1 MNLTFFDKLAV
12 IFKYTF
18 SSFLSIEL
26 LIFSI
31 LLFVILIINMKR
43 KEKIVTFSAIGIYLG
58 LLIGTMIAYN
68 EYVFAC
74 IKQFFKSIIEF
85 VCFPSTVAFFFTM
98 GIITIIMVYTLFSK
112 KLSNLKK
119 VINYLIF
126 SIIYFL
132 FMSFIAVTAYSD
144 INLESNIALYTNDY
158 VIAIVQASNL
168 LLVIWCVFTLFYRL
182 YLYFKKKYD

>member
-1 MNLTFFDKLAV
+1 MNLTFFDKLMV

-18 SSFLSIEL
+18 SSFLAIEL
-26 LIFSI
+26 LLFSA
-31 LLFVILIINMKR
+31 LLFVILILNMKR
-43 KEKIVTFSAIGIYLG
+43 KVKVVTFSAIGIYMG

-74 IKQFFKSIIEF
+74 VKAFFKAIIEF

-98 GIITIIMVYTLFSK
+98 VFITTIMVYTLFSK
-112 KLSNLKK
+112 KLSNFKR
-119 VINYLIF
+119 VINYLVF
-126 SIIYFL
+126 SLIYFL
-132 FMSFIAVTAYSD
+132 FMSFIAITAYSD
-144 INLESNIALYTNDY
+144 INLESTISLYTNDY

-168 LLVIWCVFTLFYRL
+168 LLVIWAVFTLFYRL

>member
-74 IKQFFKSIIEF
+74 VKQFFKSIIEF
-85 VCFPSTVAFFFTM
+85 VCFPSTVAFFFFFF
-98 GIITIIMVYTLFSK
+98 IITIIMVYTLFSK
-112 KLSNLKK
+112 KLTNFKR

-126 SIIYFL
+126 TIIYFL

-158 VIAIVQASNL
+158 VIAIV
-168 LLVIWCVFTLFYRL
+168 
-182 YLYFKKKYD
+182 